1 MEPVAEASPPQH
13 SPIDQPELGR
23 LLGRAADGDEA
34 AWREIV
40 RLFGR
45 RVYALAKS
53 RCKSAEMAEEITQS
67 VFATVAAKLPSGQYA
82 EQGRFESWLFRVA
95 MNRLRDEIRRARRQA
110 SPVDPEGLLA
120 HPAATQTDSPRT
132 DLLSRLREAM
142 LRLPDADREIVE
154 LRHQGGL
161 SFKQLADLLNEPLGT
176 LLARH
181 HRALKKLHSLLSD
194 GGDELEAAS

>member
-13 SPIDQPELGR
+13 PPIDQHELGR
-23 LLGRAADGDEA
+23 LLGRAADGDED
-34 AWREIV
+34 AWREII

-67 VFATVAAKLPSGQYA
+67 VFATVAAKLPSGQYS

-95 MNRLRDEIRRARRQA
+95 MNRLRDEMRRVRRQA
-110 SPVDPEGLLA
+110 TPVDPEGLVA
-120 HPAATQTDSPRT
+120 RPASPQPAGTST
-132 DLLSRLREAM
+132 DLLSRLRDAM
-142 LRLPDADREIVE
+142 LRLPEADRQIVE

-181 HRALKKLHSLLSD
+181 HRALKKLQSLLSE
-194 GGDELEAAS
+194 GGDQMEAAS